1 MLFSI
6 IPPETVFH
14 AAGGEAPVW
23 EEVDLGGARRV
34 LVQHVGAG
42 RVVVVRVISTEPRDY
57 LDPALQPGQP
67 FHR

>member
-14 AAGGEAPVW
+14 EARGEEPVW
-23 EEVDLGGARRV
+23 EEVDLGGTRLV

-42 RVVVVRVISTEPRDY
+42 RVVVVRVISTEPRDF
-57 LDPALQPGQP
+57 LDPALQPGQT
-67 FHR
+67 FRR